1 MRKIINQKENER
13 KLFIQQEK
21 YAEAQRA
28 LMKKEQMQFMKQGF
42 GEAEDMQIAYDMNGK
57 AMRIKQINFDQIQE
71 NQNKPQSVINVN
83 YSQPCERQQNS
94 AIQALKEFLERKRE
108 NQLKQTGSDFNK
120 SHSVS
125 FKHSGKGEHHSHVPS
140 DPFEQKNVDA

>member
-94 AIQALKEFLERKRE
+94 AI
-108 NQLKQTGSDFNK
+108 
-120 SHSVS
+120 
-125 FKHSGKGEHHSHVPS
+125 
-140 DPFEQKNVDA
+140 